1 MDLLE
6 HIVVVAAE
14 FDGLG
19 FPIHLE
25 GLTLDG
31 LARRGEHPYRRV
43 RNLDDLTVLDD
54 EELVRLPEQRLHRA
68 RQEVLT
74 FPEADDERAL
84 MSGRD
89 DLTWLTHA
97 DRSDG
102 ERALEPLKH
111 PGERYPQGLSGLDP
125 LSDQVRYHLC
135 VRL

>member
-1 MDLLE
+1 MTTTRSISERSSPTSTRVDAAEKGRSQGGGLLVDLLE

-74 FPEADDERAL
+74 FPEADDE
-84 MSGRD
+84 G
-89 DLTWLTHA
+89 
-97 DRSDG
+97 SDVG
-102 ERALEPLKH
+102 PRRPYLAH
-111 PGERYPQGLSGLDP
+111 PR
-125 LSDQVRYHLC
+125 
-135 VRL
+135 